1 MSNIPLITD
10 ANNRFFAG
18 MTLEQAKINGTDKSW
33 WRRDFHNLD
42 KDGNGVLSVDEVMKE
57 RKRTSVNNKIGA
69 VLCAGLL
76 PLEIIGMKGSKGW
89 SAIDSFVDIAIA
101 SVLTI
106 GCIGKAL
113 KTDKKTK
120 EYEEL
125 IKAHNIN
132 RYA

>member
-1 MSNIPLITD
+1 MPLIQD
-10 ANNRFFAG
+10 ANNRFYAG
-18 MTLEQAKINGTDKSW
+18 MTIAEAKRNGTDKSW

-42 KDGNGVLSVDEVMKE
+42 TNGDGVLSVDEIMNE
-57 RKRTSVNNKIGA
+57 RKRSSKFCKIGA
-69 VLCAGLL
+69 AAMAGFG
-76 PLEIIGMKGSKGW
+76 IYDVISNRGSKGW
-89 SAIDSFVDIAIA
+89 LAFDLLLDVFLTYSCLSKAI
-101 SVLTI
+101 
-106 GCIGKAL
+106 